1 MGKRRVRLP
10 IFHSGMRFAS
20 RRRYNVH
27 NTQPSKAEAPLNVI
41 VTLLV
46 GLSFL
51 HCIVSAA
58 CLEAK
63 DAHTTASIQQPA
75 VQNAKSSQPPI
86 ERLIHALSG
95 EWSAEEVYDP
105 SDLLPAGGKGRSRDS
120 YRAGPARLSV
130 VEEYHGDGAPGK
142 SWGTGII
149 WWEAQDHG
157 FHFIWCDSYALDRGC
172 TVSSQP
178 GKWDGDDFVLTNVR
192 QVSGKQ
198 VVEREVWS
206 SITPNS
212 FVQTLYLG
220 EAPDKLKRFVTIT
233 ARRVVKR

>member
-1 MGKRRVRLP
+1 LK
-10 IFHSGMRFAS
+10 
-20 RRRYNVH
+20 
-27 NTQPSKAEAPLNVI
+27 VI
-41 VTLLV
+41 VTLMI
-46 GLSFL
+46 GL
-51 HCIVSAA
+51 CVSAS
-58 CLEAK
+58 LQDKERK
-63 DAHTTASIQQPA
+63 PVKASAQQPA
-75 VQNAKSSQPPI
+75 GQNAKSSQPPI

-105 SDLLPAGGKGRSRDS
+105 SDLLPTGGKGHSRDS

-130 VEEYHGDGAPGK
+130 VEEYHGDGIAGK

-172 TVSSQP
+172 TVSSQE

-198 VVEREVWS
+198 VVEKEVWS

-212 FVQTLYLG
+212 FIQTLYLG
-220 EAPDKLKRFVTIT
+220 EAPDQLKRFMTIT
-233 ARRVVKR
+233 ARRVVKRGE

>member
-1 MGKRRVRLP
+1 LP
-10 IFHSGMRFAS
+10 C
-20 RRRYNVH
+20 
-27 NTQPSKAEAPLNVI
+27 I
-41 VTLLV
+41 VT
-46 GLSFL
+46 
-51 HCIVSAA
+51 AA
-58 CLEAK
+58 CLEGK
-63 DAHTTASIQQPA
+63 DAQTTASVQQPA

-130 VEEYHGDGAPGK
+130 VEEYHGDGVTGK

-172 TVSSQP
+172 IVSSQQ
-178 GKWDGDDFVLTNVR
+178 GTWNGDDFVLTNVR

-198 VVEREVWS
+198 VFEREVWS

-212 FVQTLYLG
+212 FVQTLYVG
-220 EAPDKLKRFVTIT
+220 EAPDKFKRFVTIT
-233 ARRVVKR
+233 ARRVVKRGE

>member
-1 MGKRRVRLP
+1 
-10 IFHSGMRFAS
+10 
-20 RRRYNVH
+20 
-27 NTQPSKAEAPLNVI
+27 LNLI

-46 GLSFL
+46 GLSIL
-51 HCIVSAA
+51 HCLVSAA
-58 CLEAK
+58 CLEGK
-63 DAHTTASIQQPA
+63 DAQTTASVQQPA
-75 VQNAKSSQPPI
+75 GQNAKPSQPPI
-86 ERLIHALSG
+86 ERLIRALSG
-95 EWSAEEVYDP
+95 EWSAEEIYDP
-105 SDLLPAGGKGRSRDS
+105 SDLVPAGGKGHSRDS

-130 VEEYHGDGAPGK
+130 VEEYHGDGVAGK

-172 TVSSQP
+172 TVSSQE
-178 GKWDGDDFVLTNVR
+178 GNWDGDDFVLTNVR

-220 EAPDKLKRFVTIT
+220 VAPDKLKRFMTIT
-233 ARRVVKR
+233 ARRVVKRGE